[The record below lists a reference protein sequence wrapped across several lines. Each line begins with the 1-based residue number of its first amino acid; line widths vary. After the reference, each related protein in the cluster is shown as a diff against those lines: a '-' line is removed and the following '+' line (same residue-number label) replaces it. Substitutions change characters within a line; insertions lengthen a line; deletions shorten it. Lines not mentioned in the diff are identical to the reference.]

1 MNTFNSQISEDQLN
15 LIKIALQK
23 DSTYSESEEFL
34 IGMIEDIIEGK
45 RHRNYPWSLL
55 LIFEGDIIMAHE
67 VEMIDG
73 VAQMAYAGD
82 KPWHGLGVEV
92 SNDLTPAQM
101 QKKAGLDWDV
111 YKTPAFIE
119 VAGEKINVG
128 KQGLVRSSDDKVLDI
143 IGDDWNP
150 VQNTEAFEFFS
161 EYVLAGDM
169 EMNTAGSL
177 KGGKNVFALAKVKE
191 SFSILGDDQVDSYL
205 LFSNPHEYGKA
216 IDIRFTP
223 IRVVCNNTLTFSLQS
238 SSKNFVKLNHRS
250 KFDADMVKQQ
260 MGLASEKFAQYKE
273 MAEFLS
279 TKTFSVDK
287 LINYYNEVFPHTYS
301 KGKEVNAVEDLT
313 KNAKAAM
320 DVLYTQ
326 PGANFGEGTWWQ
338 ALNSVTYLTD
348 HKMGRSAESRMQS
361 AWFGQNQ
368 ARKIKAVNKAVEYAN
383 AA

>member
-1 MNTFNSQISEDQLN
+1 MRHWRVGDTRGVDLNSFQE
-15 LIKIALQK
+15 IKINGEVK
-23 DSTYSESEEFL
+23 
-34 IGMIEDIIEGK
+34 
-45 RHRNYPWSLL
+45 
-55 LIFEGDIIMAHE
+55 MAHE

-101 QKKAGLDWDV
+101 QKKAGLDW
-111 YKTPAFIE
+111 E
-119 VAGEKINVG
+119 VEKMPLSFTNRGG
-128 KQGLVRSSDDKVLDI
+128 KLQSVNKHALVRSHDSKVMDV

-177 KGGKNVFALAKVKE
+177 KGGKNVFPLAKVKE

-216 IDIRFTP
+216 IDVRFTP
-223 IRVVCNNTLTFSLQS
+223 IRVVCNNTLTFSLNS
-238 SSKNFVKLNHRS
+238 TSKNFVKLNHRS
-250 KFDADMVKQQ
+250 KFDADLVKAQ
-260 MGLASEKFAQYKE
+260 MGLASEKFAQYKD

-279 TKTFSVDK
+279 TKRFSVES
-287 LINYYNEVFPHTYS
+287 LMNYYNEVFPHTYS
-301 KGKEVNAVEDLT
+301 KGKEVKVVDDLT

-348 HKMGRSAESRMQS
+348 HKMGRNAESRMQS

-368 ARKIKAVNKAVEYAN
+368 ARKVRAVNKAVEYAT
-383 AA
+383 AV